1 MPCYHPI
8 DAWRTPKGV
17 FFRDTP
23 DASKMKLPCGR
34 CIGCRLERSR
44 QWAVRLVH
52 EKRFHDRSSFITLTY
67 DEAHLP
73 KDGSLDLKHFQDFMK
88 RLRFELAPRRIRF
101 FHAGEYG
108 EKRGRP
114 HYHAI
119 IFGEDFSADRL
130 DIESSDRG
138 DTTWCSPLL
147 TKLWPKGM
155 NRVGEVTFE
164 SCAYVARYVTKKV
177 TGNRDWVD
185 AHGRRRPGAQ
195 AHYERICETSGEI
208 TNLKPE
214 YATMS
219 RRPGIGALH
228 FEKYMTEIYPSDE
241 CVSRGHPS
249 KPPKFYDKMLERF
262 DPAMYLE
269 VKDQRE
275 CALMLAP
282 KTDKTDDRLAVR
294 ERVKLA
300 QIGHLS
306 RRYEIG

>member
-1 MPCYHPI
+1 MPCYHPL
-8 DAWRTPKGV
+8 DAWRTAKGV

-23 DASKMKLPCGR
+23 ESCKIKLPCGR

-44 QWAVRLVH
+44 QWALRLVH
-52 EKRFHDRSSFITLTY
+52 EKRFHEKSSFITLTY
-67 DEAHLP
+67 DETNLP
-73 KDGSLDLKHFQDFMK
+73 KDGSLDVKHFQDFMK
-88 RLRFELAPRRIRF
+88 RLRFELAPKKIRF

-108 EKRGRP
+108 EKNGRP

-119 IFGEDFSADRL
+119 IFGEDFVSGGTDHK
-130 DIESSDRG
+130 SSPRG
-138 DTTWCSPLL
+138 DVTWVSPLL
-147 TKLWPKGM
+147 QKTWPKGI
-155 NRVGEVTFE
+155 NRVGQVTFE

-177 TGNRDWVD
+177 TGYRDWVD
-185 AHGRRRPGAQ
+185 AHGRRRPGAK
-195 AHYERICETSGEI
+195 AHYERICEATGEI
-208 TNLKPE
+208 TALKPE

-228 FEKYMTEIYPSDE
+228 LEKFIKEIYPYDE

-249 KPPKFYDKMLERF
+249 KPPKFYDKLLERY
-262 DPAMYLE
+262 DPELYAE

-282 KTDKTDDRLAVR
+282 KEDRTDERLAVR

-306 RRYEIG
+306 RSYEIG